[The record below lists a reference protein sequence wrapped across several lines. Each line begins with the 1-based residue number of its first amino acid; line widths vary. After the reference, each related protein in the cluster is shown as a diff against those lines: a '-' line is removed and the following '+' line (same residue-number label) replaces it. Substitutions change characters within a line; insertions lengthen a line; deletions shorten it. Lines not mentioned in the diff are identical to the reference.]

1 MTPQTGTALL
11 VIAAFVLPGFVTL
24 LVRERTYTVPS
35 EQKPFERLLRA
46 LYYAALVYA
55 LAVGIG
61 AILGLDKV
69 DLVDLYSGRKALGE
83 LLGAAVLVVL
93 VLPLIIAEA
102 GRHWRRSQLRQTVL
116 GWLRI
121 SVAHDVDSGW
131 NQAFSEAPNVM
142 FVRATTHD
150 NRVIGGMY
158 AHGSLAGYSEQ
169 AQDLYLVQR
178 WELDRD
184 DWFERPAVG
193 TLGVWIPKDNIA
205 SLEFYRLGPSPPAAE
220 SGGEQ
225 A

>member
-55 LAVGIG
+55 LAVGVG
-61 AILGLDKV
+61 AMLGVDKQ
-69 DLVDLYSGRKALGE
+69 DLVDLYRGRKALGV
-83 LLGAAVLVVL
+83 LLGGAVLVVL
-93 VLPLIIAEA
+93 VLPLIIAET
-102 GRHWRRSQLRQTVL
+102 GRHWRRSSLRRTVL

-121 SVAHDVDSGW
+121 SIAHDIDSGW
-131 NQAFSEAPNVM
+131 NQAFGEAPNAM
-142 FVRATTHD
+142 FVRVTTHD

-158 AHGSLAGYSEQ
+158 AQGSLAGYSEQ
-169 AQDLYLVQR
+169 SHDLYLAQR
-178 WELDRD
+178 WELDHD

-193 TLGVWIPKDNIA
+193 TLGVWVPKDNIA
-205 SLEFYRLGPSPPAAE
+205 SLEFYRLGPGPPAAE
-220 SGGEQ
+220 NGGEP